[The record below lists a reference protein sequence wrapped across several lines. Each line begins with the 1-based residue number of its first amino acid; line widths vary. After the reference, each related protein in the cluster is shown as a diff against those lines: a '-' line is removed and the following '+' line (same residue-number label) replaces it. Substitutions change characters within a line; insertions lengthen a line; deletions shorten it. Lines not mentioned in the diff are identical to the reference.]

1 MAQDELD
8 AAVLMADITGSTSLY
23 EAAGDAAAL
32 HQIDDC
38 LGRLRCTVQQA
49 GGTVIRSKGD
59 DVLCFFED
67 PSSALRATR
76 QVLALRSSGSL
87 ALHAGLHYGRIIR
100 AHGDIFGDAVNL
112 TARLAALAK
121 PSEALISQS
130 LVARLPEAEAGTLR
144 FLDRMTLKGRSAP
157 TAVYSL
163 LEDDTAPHT
172 LVTILRDAEDAAP
185 DALPDRSDVSVT
197 LRYAGQSRSCGEGG
211 SLSIGR
217 AGDCDLVIGQPW
229 VSRKHVTVTVRRGKV
244 ELDDQSASGT
254 HVATRDGDA
263 FFLRRETALLVGS
276 GVISLAVGPSHA
288 NAELVHYEV
297 AGQRRASHF

>member
-1 MAQDELD
+1 MARDELD

-32 HQIDDC
+32 QQIADC
-38 LGRLRCTVQQA
+38 LARLRCTVQQM
-49 GGTVIRSKGD
+49 GGTAIRSKGD
-59 DVLCFFED
+59 DLLCFFAD
-67 PSSALRATR
+67 PSSALQATR
-76 QVLALRSSGSL
+76 QALSPQSSGSL

-100 AHGDIFGDAVNL
+100 AEGDIFGDAVNL

-121 PSEALISQS
+121 PSEALISES
-130 LVARLPEAEAGTLR
+130 LVAQLPEAEAVSLR
-144 FLDRMTLKGRSAP
+144 FLDRITLKGRSAP

-172 LVTILRDAEDAAP
+172 LVTILRDAENAAP
-185 DALPDRSDVSVT
+185 DSVRETPEVSVT
-197 LRYAGQSRSCGEGG
+197 LRYAGQFRSCREGG

-229 VSRKHVTVTVRRGKV
+229 VSRRHVTVAVRRGKV

-254 HVATRDGDA
+254 HVSTRDGDA

-276 GVISLAVGPSHA
+276 GVISLAVAPSHA
-288 NAELVHYEV
+288 NAEVVHYEV
-297 AGQRRASHF
+297 AGQRRAGRL

>member
-1 MAQDELD
+1 MARDELD

-32 HQIDDC
+32 QQIADC
-38 LGRLRCTVQQA
+38 LARLRCTVQQA

-67 PSSALRATR
+67 PSSALQATR
-76 QVLALRSSGSL
+76 QALAPHSSGSL

-100 AHGDIFGDAVNL
+100 SEGDIFGDAVNL

-121 PSEALISQS
+121 PSEALISES
-130 LVARLPEAEAGTLR
+130 LVAQIPEAEAASLR
-144 FLDRMTLKGRSAP
+144 FLDRITLKGRSAP

-172 LVTILRDAEDAAP
+172 LVTILRDAENAAP
-185 DALPDRSDVSVT
+185 DSVRETPEVSVT
-197 LRYAGQSRSCGEGG
+197 LRYAGQSRSCREGG

-229 VSRKHVTVTVRRGKV
+229 VSRRHVTVTVRRGKV

-254 HVATRDGDA
+254 HVSTRDGDA

-276 GVISLAVGPSHA
+276 GVISLAVAPSHA
-288 NAELVHYEV
+288 NAEVVHYEV
-297 AGQRRASHF
+297 SGQRRGSRV